1 MGRTRRNT
9 PIFSSFTFKIFAL
22 FIVVGFVPLLAS
34 SYIFEHITSFNQD
47 LQREADKSI
56 REVSDFYRAWVKAEA
71 QRVTLTKQSLAAD
84 MRLLLRDHGIST
96 SADFA
101 SRPKALGAIRSLLA
115 ERIEENDLLLEIE
128 LMVGNTPLLR
138 VGTAPESPATLK
150 IRQIDIPIDTPKM
163 QKLVFPSDET
173 AIQPASAPSPA
184 STDDTLKLPDHIP
197 AIPAKASQ
205 DDASRIY
212 LSALFGVSRQLADRY
227 EILGE
232 RRGLHGSI
240 AAMEDNDATKLS
252 SLYQTFFIIVLG
264 IVVTLVVACALLLA
278 YPLGRRISE
287 LTRATE
293 RVADGN
299 LDTQIQV
306 RGNDQIAFLMMQF
319 NAMIR
324 ELKNA
329 QESRAYVERMQAWQE
344 VARRLAHEIKNP
356 LTPLLLAMQQLDRKF
371 DDYVSNPQKYR
382 RLVNDAVE
390 IVNEEAETLKKLVKD
405 FSEFA
410 RLPIPEKKD
419 TPFFDF
425 VQQTLQLNPQFE
437 EQSKRITLHPQATL
451 ASRTA
456 HIDQSLMRRVIINVI
471 RNGIEA
477 ASNADFEPEIDIELR
492 EKITSQDESKLW
504 LVIAD
509 NGPGLTPE
517 QRSKLFTPYF
527 TTKSDG
533 TGLGLAIV
541 RKIVQDHGG
550 SIQLDVRDD
559 QARGTQVDIIL

>member
-56 REVSDFYRAWVKAEA
+56 REVSDFYRAWVKAEG
-71 QRVTLTKQSLAAD
+71 QRITLTKQGLAAD
-84 MRLLLRDHGIST
+84 MRLILRDNGIST

-101 SRPKALGAIRSLLA
+101 SHPEALGAIRSLLT

-128 LMVGNTPLLR
+128 LMVGNTALLR
-138 VGTAPESPATLK
+138 VGMAPESPATLK

-163 QKLVFPSDET
+163 QKLVLVSDET
-173 AIQPASAPSPA
+173 AAPALASSP
-184 STDDTLKLPDHIP
+184 DDTDGSLKLPDRIP
-197 AIPAKASQ
+197 SIPTKASQ
-205 DDASRIY
+205 DDDARMY

-232 RRGLHGSI
+232 RRGLHSSI

-264 IVVTLVVACALLLA
+264 IVVTLVVACAILLA
-278 YPLGRRISE
+278 YPLSRRISE
-287 LTRATE
+287 LTLVTE
-293 RVADGN
+293 RVADGDLN
-299 LDTQIQV
+299 AQV
-306 RGNDQIAFLMMQF
+306 QVKGNDQIAFLMMQF
-319 NAMIR
+319 NAMVR

-371 DDYVSNPQKYR
+371 DDYTGNPQKYR

-405 FSEFA
+405 FTEFA

-437 EQSKRITLHPQATL
+437 EQSKRITLHPSPTTL

-477 ASNADFEPEIDIELR
+477 ATNAGFEPEIDIELR
-492 EKITSQDESKLW
+492 EKITAQDESKLW
-504 LVIAD
+504 LVITD

-550 SIQLDVRDD
+550 SIQLDMRDD